1 MHLFIM
7 LSFSPLLLV
16 SLQDPLAF
24 ASCGAAAGLSLGEYS
39 ALVFAGAMSFE
50 DGFKVRVAND
60 TD

>member
-1 MHLFIM
+1 M